1 MSFYD
6 LSTLG
11 DARGANPSDGSLVE
25 FDEDYLMLIHGGS
38 SSTGYTGLAVPA
50 PVAVAVH
57 QVGEASQTVVHYAE
71 TAIFYGR
78 HVAAEAIEFV
88 ADPLDYLVSRAADAI
103 RPDGPAPSRN

>member
-6 LSTLG
+6 FPTLSNALAA
-11 DARGANPSDGSLVE
+11 DPSDGSLVE
-25 FDEDYLMLIHGGS
+25 FDEEYLMLIHGGS

-57 QVGEASQTVVHYAE
+57 QIGEASETVVHYAE

-78 HVAAEAIEFV
+78 HAAAEAIEFV
-88 ADPLDYLVSRAADAI
+88 ADPLDYVISRAADAV